1 MHRCIQV
8 KVKDRVADQ
17 SDMVRGSYHGVS
29 AQFTVEYVSHTE
41 VCFLS
46 GDEGCEITTAPPFG
60 GVSVPAMRGRV
71 GAKSP
76 RAGMA
81 ATGKDYDRSEHARR
95 KAGRLHISALRIS
108 NFRNFQSLVVD
119 PFPRNAVV
127 VGENGVGKSNLLTA
141 LQLVLDPTL
150 PRSARRL
157 RETDV
162 CAATLAS
169 TPLADVEVRVEV
181 ELQGFEG
188 LTGALSQ
195 FDGWIVSK
203 SPLTARVTYVWR
215 MEHAPDEAETDASDV
230 AARNFVW
237 RIFGGSDE
245 SRDANRIV
253 DELPLTVVPALRDAA
268 RDLANWR
275 TSPLAAI
282 VEMRPPS
289 RTVIDAALATI
300 ASATDKIAAD
310 TALLATGNSLRAR
323 LDDMSGKHL
332 SVEPTMGV
340 AASRGEQLV
349 RSLRLFIDSSRSR
362 DVSDTST
369 GGANVVYLA
378 LLLERLALRT
388 EDDAQLDFVL
398 GVEEP
403 EAHLHPTLQRKLFGF
418 LLQDYTKLVLTTHS
432 PNIAA
437 VADLASI
444 ILLRSDQSTG
454 VTTARTVPTADLTP
468 VELAD
473 LDRYLDTSRAEFLFA
488 KAVVLVEG
496 IADVYVMRSLAERLG
511 FDLDAWGVVVASVQG
526 TDFGPYR
533 KLLGPGGFDIPHLV
547 VTDGD
552 QDVNVTLSGLV
563 RAARLIGGVEGKE
576 FETKVVAFRE
586 GDSTIDPE
594 ALYAQAADAGIYVG
608 QHTLEVDLCP
618 LLGTELARAV
628 SDLLSPDATTD
639 PAQRVDAL
647 LDNNTHETRR
657 LLLLAVNNVS
667 KGRLGQ
673 RVANEILALP
683 ETHPLVRLSDEEL
696 ASNPL
701 RYMIDAISA
710 AAVMVGAP
718 VVVRTKAG

>member
-1 MHRCIQV
+1 M
-8 KVKDRVADQ
+8 
-17 SDMVRGSYHGVS
+17 
-29 AQFTVEYVSHTE
+29 
-41 VCFLS
+41 
-46 GDEGCEITTAPPFG
+46 
-60 GVSVPAMRGRV
+60 
-71 GAKSP
+71 
-76 RAGMA
+76 
-81 ATGKDYDRSEHARR
+81 
-95 KAGRLHISALRIS
+95 HISALRIW

-119 PFPRNAVV
+119 PFPRNAIV

-181 ELQGFEG
+181 ELQGFEDSA
-188 LTGALSQ
+188 GALSQ
-195 FDGWIVSK
+195 LDGWIVSK

-215 MEHAPDEAETDASDV
+215 MEHEPDEAENDASDV
-230 AARNFVW
+230 AAHDFVW
-237 RIFGGSDE
+237 RIFGGSEE
-245 SRDANRIV
+245 SRDASRIV

-289 RTVIDAALATI
+289 RTVIDAALDTI

-310 TALLATGNSLRAR
+310 TALLATGTSLKAR

-369 GGANVVYLA
+369 GGANVMYLA

-418 LLQDYTKLVLTTHS
+418 LLRAYTKLVLTTHS

-444 ILLRSDQSTG
+444 VLLRSYQSTG
-454 VTTARTVPTADLTP
+454 VTTARTVLTADLTP
-468 VELAD
+468 EELAD

-496 IADVYVMRSLAERLG
+496 VADVYVVRSLAERLG
-511 FDLDAWGVVVASVQG
+511 FDFDAWGVVVASVQG

-552 QDVNVTLSGLV
+552 QDVKVALSGLV
-563 RAARLIGGVEGKE
+563 RAARLVGGVEGAA
-576 FETKVVAFRE
+576 FEAKVDAFRG
-586 GDSTIDPE
+586 GDTTIDPE
-594 ALYAQAADAGIYVG
+594 SLYAIAAGAGIYVG

-618 LLGTELARAV
+618 LLGTELASAI
-628 SDLLSPDATTD
+628 SFLLSPDATTD
-639 PAQRVDAL
+639 PAQRVDDL
-647 LDNNTHETRR
+647 LSNNTPETRHS
-657 LLLLAVNNVS
+657 LLLAVDNVS

-683 ETHPLVRLSDEEL
+683 DDHPLVLLSDEEL
-696 ASNPL
+696 FSNPL

-710 AAVMVGAP
+710 AAAMVGAP
-718 VVVRTKAG
+718 LVVTTRAG